1 MQRRKFTQQVSTML
15 AGMPVAGALS
25 SDVLPGTYDRIP
37 KTDTHVHLFDLDDLS
52 YSWLDRAPEINR
64 SFDLD
69 DFRDATRKARV
80 TKILFMESG
89 ADAGQGVREAKK
101 VQRLAQKEKK
111 IKGIIA
117 NLDLKRGKEA
127 APDLEQLLELELLKG
142 VRCGFPK
149 DAHLSSD
156 FEAGLEL
163 LRDHQL
169 TFDLLLSPDRMQA
182 AANLAKKFADN
193 RFIVDHI
200 GNPDIKNKRL
210 VEWKKGIKKL
220 SILPNVHCKISG
232 VITRVGEGW
241 KLADIEPYVA
251 FVIKQFGMDRLV
263 YGGDW
268 PVVLRAGSYLSW
280 ARAFESL
287 TQDLS
292 KDDQKKICHQNADRI
307 YNL

>member
-1 MQRRKFTQQVSTML
+1 ML
-15 AGMPVAGALS
+15 TGIPLAGALS
-25 SDVLPGTYDRIP
+25 IDAFPGAYARIP
-37 KTDTHVHLFDLDDLS
+37 KTDTHVHLIDLDALS
-52 YSWLDRAPEINR
+52 YGWLDRTPKINR
-64 SFDLD
+64 SFDLE
-69 DFRDATRKARV
+69 DFRDATRKASV
-80 TKILFMESG
+80 TKILFMETG
-89 ADAGQGVREAKK
+89 ADAGQGLREAKK
-101 VQRLAQKEKK
+101 VQRLAEKEKK

-117 NLDLKRGKEA
+117 NLNLNKGKEA
-127 APDLEQLLELELLKG
+127 ATDLEQLLELDLLKG

-169 TFDLLLSPDRMQA
+169 TFDLLLSPDRMEA
-182 AANLAKKFADN
+182 AAHMAKKFTDN
-193 RFIVDHI
+193 TFIVDHI

-210 VEWKKGIKKL
+210 AEWKKGIKKL
-220 SILPNVHCKISG
+220 SILPNVNCKISG
-232 VITRVGEGW
+232 VITRVGDGW

-268 PVVLRAGSYLSW
+268 PFVLRAGSYLSW

-292 KDDQKKICHQNADRI
+292 KHEQKKICHQNADRI
-307 YNL
+307 YKL

>member
-1 MQRRKFTQQVSTML
+1 ML
-15 AGMPVAGALS
+15 AGMPMAGALS
-25 SDVLPGTYDRIP
+25 SDALPGTYARIS
-37 KTDTHVHLFDLDDLS
+37 KTDTHVHLFDLDALS

-69 DFRDATRKARV
+69 DFSDATRKASV

-117 NLDLKRGKEA
+117 NLDLNRGKEA
-127 APDLEQLLELELLKG
+127 APALEQLLELELLKG

-169 TFDLLLSPDRMQA
+169 TFDLLLSPDRMEA
-182 AANLAKKFADN
+182 AAYLAKKFPDN
-193 RFIVDHI
+193 TFIIDHI

-210 VEWKKGIKKL
+210 AEWKVGIKKL

-232 VITRVGEGW
+232 VITRVGQGW
-241 KLADIEPYVA
+241 KLPDIEPYVA
-251 FVIKQFGMDRLV
+251 FVIKQFGIDRLV

-287 TQDLS
+287 TEDLS
-292 KDDQKKICHQNADRI
+292 KDEQKKICHQNADHI